1 LLVEYLLRA
10 AAAVRVRTL
19 GREAVVNSLE
29 KLQRVGAKQGVRVAR
44 SQLEA
49 HLGLEVVELP
59 MLAVVVVVVIG
70 AASVAERM
78 AEVAVVHHSRVPMCS
93 VLCTLRRIRWQRE
106 VVR

>member
-1 LLVEYLLRA
+1 M
-10 AAAVRVRTL
+10 RVRTL

-59 MLAVVVVVVIG
+59 MLAVVVVVIG

>member
-1 LLVEYLLRA
+1 M
-10 AAAVRVRTL
+10 RVRTL

-49 HLGLEVVELP
+49 HLGLEVVEPP
-59 MLAVVVVVVIG
+59 MLAVVVVVIG

-93 VLCTLRRIRWQRE
+93 VLCILRRMRWQRE

>member
-59 MLAVVVVVVIG
+59 MLAVVVVVIG